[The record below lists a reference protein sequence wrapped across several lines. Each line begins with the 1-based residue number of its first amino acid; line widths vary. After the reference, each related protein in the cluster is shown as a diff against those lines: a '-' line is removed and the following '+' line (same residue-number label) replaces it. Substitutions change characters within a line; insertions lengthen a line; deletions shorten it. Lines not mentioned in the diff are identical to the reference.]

1 MASEKRLKIQN
12 KLGLHARP
20 AALFVQTASKYT
32 SEIKVEKDGEEVNG
46 KSILGLMSLAA
57 AYHDVITLMAEG
69 EDESK
74 AVEGLGELI
83 ESKFGEE

>member
-1 MASEKRLKIQN
+1 MAVEKKVSIQN

-20 AALFVQTASKYT
+20 AALFVQTASKYR
-32 SEIKVEKDGEEVNG
+32 SEIKVEKAGEEVNG

-57 AYHDVITLMAEG
+57 AHRDVITLKAEG
-69 EDESK
+69 ED
-74 AVEGLGELI
+74 AVEAIEGLEGLI